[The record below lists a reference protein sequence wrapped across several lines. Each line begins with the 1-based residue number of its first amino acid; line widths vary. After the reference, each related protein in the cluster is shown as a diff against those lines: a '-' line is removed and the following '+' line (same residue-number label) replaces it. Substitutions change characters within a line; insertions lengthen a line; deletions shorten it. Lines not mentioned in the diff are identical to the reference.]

1 MDRMSPD
8 FFLSLDERVEILK
21 VSLRNLTATK
31 TRIENQ
37 IVDVQSKIDAIE
49 AEKAR
54 EARA

>member
-1 MDRMSPD
+1 MSPD